1 MHPQKNKA
9 TRFDFP
15 RSYDLAGHNMNVP
28 AGDEIMLM
36 DRVIRDLWLTNRTL
50 VSDDYDLSLDY
61 ISKIIPID
69 TLCFPSGKEI
79 FTWTVPEKWT
89 VKEAW
94 LKYNDKIICDFKQ
107 HPLHLVSYS
116 TSFKGM
122 ISKEELKG
130 HLYFDIDRP
139 EAIPF
144 VYKYYSRDW
153 GFCISYEQFQKLP
166 EGPFEVLIDT
176 SFEDGF
182 LKVGEYV
189 LPGSSKE
196 SIVLCSHL
204 CHPGQVNDGLS
215 GIAIGIAL
223 MKRLEKLNSRYYTY
237 RFVMCPENIGS
248 ITYLSSRQEEIPSLK
263 YGIFLEMLGNKNQLK
278 LQLSKK
284 GNTVIDRIA
293 EQILEENVSV
303 YGVGPFRQ
311 VIANDEINF
320 DGPGVNCSMISLSRW
335 PYPEYHTSDDNP
347 GIISL
352 RYLNESLNIV
362 WKIIEYMEKN
372 VYPTSNYIGNVFL
385 SKFGLYEDLNHDDTI
400 EKILLSF
407 DGKCNVL
414 EISEYLGL
422 PFSVVDSYVKK
433 FLDAGLIKP
442 MRSPFSNGQ

>member
-1 MHPQKNKA
+1 MHTRNNKA
-9 TRFDFP
+9 VRFDFP
-15 RSYDLAGHNMNVP
+15 RSYDLAGHCMNVP
-28 AGDEIMLM
+28 EGDEIMLM
-36 DRVIRDLWLTNRTL
+36 DRVIRDLWLKNRTL
-50 VSDDYDLSLDY
+50 VSSDYDYSLEY
-61 ISKIIPID
+61 INKIIPLD

-79 FTWTVPEKWT
+79 FTWTIPEKWT

-94 LKYNDKIICDFKQ
+94 LKFNGELICDFQQ

-116 TSFKGM
+116 APFKGTV
-122 ISKEELKG
+122 SKEELKS

-176 SFEDGF
+176 AFEDGF

-189 LPGSSKE
+189 LPGSSRE

-204 CHPGQVNDGLS
+204 CHPAQVNDGLS

-223 MKRLEKLNSRYYTY
+223 MKRLEKLDSRYYTY

-248 ITYLSSRQEEIPSLK
+248 IAYLSSRQEEISFLK
-263 YGIFLEMLGNKNQLK
+263 FGIFLEMLGNRNHLK
-278 LQLSKK
+278 LQLSKQ
-284 GNTVIDRIA
+284 GNTFIDRIA
-293 EQILEENVSV
+293 EQVLSEKVAV

-335 PYPEYHTSDDNP
+335 PYPEYHTSADNP

-362 WKIIEYMEKN
+362 WQIIEYMEKN
-372 VYPTSNYIGNVFL
+372 AYPASNYIGNVFL
-385 SKFGLYEDLNHDDTI
+385 SKFGLYEDLNQDDTI
-400 EKILLSF
+400 EKIMLSF
-407 DGKCNVL
+407 DGKRNVL
-414 EISEYLGL
+414 EIAEDLKR
-422 PFSVVDSYVKK
+422 PFCEVDSYVKK
-433 FLDAGLIKP
+433 FLDAGLIKM
-442 MRSPFSNGQ
+442 MRSPRESVR